1 MSEALVVFYTP
12 VSIQETV
19 LRWRLTLKDKADDAA
34 LPAARRSRIGESLLE
49 VRESETADTETV

>member
-1 MSEALVVFYTP
+1 MTAQYEWSEALVVLYTP

-34 LPAARRSRIGESLLE
+34 LPAAP
-49 VRESETADTETV
+49 TAIADR